1 MNGLT
6 CCHGLGANMTLLLT
20 SRDIQMLESLSRA
33 VRLYSVEQIE
43 RHWGKVAPTTADSLG
58 RRLRQLQSGGWL
70 RLHTVLARPLP
81 PITTPLQVWFPGDPT
96 PDIGSLSYQ
105 AKKRWKLAARGI
117 RVVCA
122 SSKSTQAFSGKKARG
137 IRQGF
142 QLSHDLGTSA
152 VYLLYL
158 AQRPELAALWKG
170 EGMIPEARRTGKV
183 PDAVIASTSDW
194 PPDLF
199 VEFAGAYNPERVQ
212 KFHGYC
218 ARHLIPYELW

>member
-1 MNGLT
+1 
-6 CCHGLGANMTLLLT
+6 MTIALT
-20 SRDIQMLESLSRA
+20 SRDIEILESLSRA
-33 VRLYSVEQIE
+33 VRVYSVQQIE
-43 RHWGKVAPTTADSLG
+43 NYWIEQGQSPAGSLG
-58 RRLRQLQSGGWL
+58 RRLRQLQSAGWL

-81 PITTPLQVWFPGDPT
+81 PITKPLHLWFPGDPT

-105 AKKRWKLAARGI
+105 AKKRWKSPARGI

-137 IRQGF
+137 IRQSF

-158 AQRPELAALWKG
+158 AQRPDLAALWKG
-170 EGMIPEARRTGKV
+170 EGMIPEARQAGKV
-183 PDAVIASTSDW
+183 PDAVIASTSEW

-199 VEFAGAYNPERVQ
+199 VEFAGAYNPQRVQ
-212 KFHGYC
+212 RFHGYC
-218 ARHLIPYELW
+218 ARYQIPYELW